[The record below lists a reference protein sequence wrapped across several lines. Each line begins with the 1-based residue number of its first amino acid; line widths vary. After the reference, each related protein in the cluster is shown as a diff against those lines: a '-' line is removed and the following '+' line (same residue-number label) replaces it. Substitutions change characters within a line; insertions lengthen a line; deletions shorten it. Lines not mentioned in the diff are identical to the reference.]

1 MELFAG
7 TRSISKAFERRGHK
21 AFCVD
26 WDTKF
31 EGIDLYKD
39 VRELTADEYGIP
51 QSRNRTFMV
60 SILDDSGSVEYSF
73 PKAIPITTEMGDF
86 LEPSVNEKFYND
98 SPKAQALIDRLI
110 YDGKLPTQAFRKC
123 GE

>member
-1 MELFAG
+1 MIEIKNLSHTLG
-7 TRSISKAFERRGHK
+7 TKAVLK
-21 AFCVD
+21 D
-26 WDTKF
+26 
-31 EGIDLYKD
+31 IDLVLSDNKIFGLVGVNGAGKSTLLRCMSAVY
-39 VRELTADEYGIP
+39 TP
-51 QSRNRTFMV
+51 
-60 SILDDSGSVEYSF
+60 DSGSVEYSF

-110 YDGKLPTQAFRKC
+110 DDGKLPTQAFRKC